1 MPGAADRADAP
12 APSGPA
18 RPRVSILVPSYNHAA
33 YLPRRLASIFDQGV
47 SDIEVLVIDDA
58 SFDDSGEV
66 LQDLQRKFA
75 FTLIRNPRNSGTPF
89 AAWSA
94 FSAWARGQYFWIC
107 ESDDFAEPDFLA
119 QALANLEAVP
129 DAALYYCNSWVV
141 DEADRR
147 IGDTSEYFTKTWR
160 ETRWDRA
167 FVNAGRPELADFQQR
182 GQIVP
187 NMSSALIEA
196 EAFRQALTP
205 LLTRFKLCGDWLF
218 IGRVLPH
225 GKVIFDPARRSNF
238 RKHEVTARV
247 RVQSARSQAEF
258 ILTKFLLS
266 RLAHAVPTRLADL
279 LAIDIYRFFIE
290 DARWHQVLRA
300 MLRVSWLHTAR
311 CGLMLGYAFARKP
324 GVWRRLLARGFRR
337 RGD

>member
-1 MPGAADRADAP
+1 MPAAADRADVLAP
-12 APSGPA
+12 EGSAL
-18 RPRVSILVPSYNHAA
+18 PRVSVLVPSYNHAS
-33 YLPRRLASIFDQGV
+33 YLPRRLASIFDQGLT
-47 SDIEVLVIDDA
+47 DIEVLVIDDA
-58 SFDDSGEV
+58 SSDDSGAV
-66 LQDLQRKFA
+66 LQDLQQRFA
-75 FTLIRNPRNSGTPF
+75 FTLIRKTRNSGTPF
-89 AAWSA
+89 AAWSE
-94 FSAWARGQYFWIC
+94 FSTWARGRYFWVC
-107 ESDDFAEPDFLA
+107 ESDDFAETGFLA
-119 QALANLEAVP
+119 KALASLDAMP
-129 DAALYYCNSWVV
+129 GAALYYCNSWVV
-141 DEADRR
+141 DEAGQR

-167 FVNAGRPELADFQQR
+167 FVNDGRAELADFQQR

-187 NMSSALIEA
+187 NMSSAVIEA
-196 EAFRQALTP
+196 DAFRRALTP

-225 GKVIFDPARRSNF
+225 GKVIFDPARHSNF

-266 RLAHAVPTRLADL
+266 RLAHAAPARLADL

-300 MLRVSWLHTAR
+300 MLQVSWLSTAR
-311 CGLMLGYAFARKP
+311 CGVMLGYAFARKP
-324 GVWRRLLARGFRR
+324 GVWRRLAARGFRR
-337 RGD
+337 RGN